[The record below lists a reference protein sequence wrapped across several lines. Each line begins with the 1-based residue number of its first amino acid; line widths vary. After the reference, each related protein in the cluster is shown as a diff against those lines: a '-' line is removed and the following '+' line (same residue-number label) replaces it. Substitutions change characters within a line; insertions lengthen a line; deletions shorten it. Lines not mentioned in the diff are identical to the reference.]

1 MFQFKKCRSMCHIHH
16 LELGETHREC
26 YTKRFKTIVSTIWVE
41 SCSRR
46 IMVRW
51 YIPRSMIFLF
61 ASTGIPEEMN
71 LSDVKQIHQTD
82 GGSALG
88 TAGAGCTAATE
99 TTALT
104 LMGVVMLFPGLW

>member
-1 MFQFKKCRSMCHIHH
+1 MCHIHL

-26 YTKRFKTIVSTIWVE
+26 DTKKLKTIVSTIWVE
-41 SCSRR
+41 SRSRR

-51 YIPRSMIFLF
+51 CIHHSVIFLF
-61 ASTGIPEEMN
+61 ASTGMPEEMN

-82 GGSALG
+82 GGSTLD
-88 TAGAGCTAATE
+88 TTGAGCTAATE
-99 TTALT
+99 TMSLT